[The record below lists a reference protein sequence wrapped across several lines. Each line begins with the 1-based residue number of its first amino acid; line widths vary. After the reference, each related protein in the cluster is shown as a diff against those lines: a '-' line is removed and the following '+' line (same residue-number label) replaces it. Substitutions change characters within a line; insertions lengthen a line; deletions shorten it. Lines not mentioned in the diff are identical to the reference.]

1 MKTTTKVSGSHMYNN
16 SKNGSTSVNGWFFPM
31 NFTMNYMHTLN
42 LSYKNVRN
50 SIYDLIHVELNIRD
64 CIV

>member
-16 SKNGSTSVNGWFFPM
+16 SKNGSTSVNGWFF
-31 NFTMNYMHTLN
+31 TMNYMHTLN

-50 SIYDLIHVELNIRD
+50 SIYDLIDVELNIRD